1 MKRIFVVGCPRSG
14 TTIVQAL
21 LARYPGVL
29 TLPETA
35 FFESVFGG
43 IGQRW
48 QDPDARR
55 DPWYRRHGFGF
66 ARSHGPKRLHR
77 LETELLGLSQ
87 APPWRIEP
95 CIRRFVQ
102 LLDEVASS
110 QDCAA
115 WVEKTPNHVMYVD
128 EIARHVADARFV
140 HVLRN
145 GEDVVASVVDADL
158 LHPTHAFHGGVRHW
172 VRRWNRVMDLQLAQL
187 GAAGHYVICL
197 EDLVEQFDRQ
207 WARLCAFLDFDPS
220 LPLATAPHNAVAD
233 AALEPWK
240 RNALSGVVR
249 PTLRKSENLF
259 GPRML
264 EWMRSNLASYD
275 DIRARVARAH
285 EGGAQRSCAAKLG
298 LPETRTPGRDR
309 AFAA

>member
-43 IGQRW
+43 IGRRW

-55 DPWYRRHGFGF
+55 DPWYQRHGLF
-66 ARSHGPKRLHR
+66 ARSHGPRRLRR
-77 LETELLGLSQ
+77 LEAELLGLSQ
-87 APPWRIEP
+87 PSPWRIEP
-95 CIRRFVQ
+95 CIRRFVR
-102 LLDEVASS
+102 LLDDVAEARG
-110 QDCAA
+110 CEA
-115 WVEKTPNHVMYVD
+115 WVEKTPNHLMYVD

-140 HVLRN
+140 HVLRS

-172 VRRWNRVMDLQLAQL
+172 VRRWNRAMELQLAQL
-187 GAAGHYVICL
+187 GAPGHYVLCL

-207 WARLCAFLDFDPS
+207 WAGLSAFLDFDPAQ
-220 LPLATAPHNAVAD
+220 PLAAAPRSTVAD
-233 AALEPWK
+233 AAVEPWK
-240 RNALSGVVR
+240 RSALSGVVR
-249 PTLRKSENLF
+249 PTARKSEKLF
-259 GPRML
+259 GPRLL
-264 EWMRSNLASYD
+264 EWMRSNLTSYD
-275 DIRARVARAH
+275 EIRARVARAH
-285 EGGAQRSCAAKLG
+285 DNGAPRACGVPTAG
-298 LPETRTPGRDR
+298 PETQTPGRSR